1 MKMLSNLDKY
11 RHKPI
16 NCPTRNPM
24 KKTNYGKKTARK
36 RCQAV
41 NTEIRLGVMLLAM
54 SHILNL
60 LMNSRVDFS
69 EIIDQSVTEFETSNK
84 HQ

>member
-1 MKMLSNLDKY
+1 MLY
-11 RHKPI
+11 
-16 NCPTRNPM
+16 
-24 KKTNYGKKTARK
+24 
-36 RCQAV
+36 CQAV

-54 SHILNL
+54 PHILNL

-69 EIIDQSVTEFETSNK
+69 EIIDKSVTEFETSNK